1 MLRPIFLAA
10 RLFTG
15 VAREKN
21 LSAMRCLRAW
31 SFAPSR
37 LFRPSRGPTSASPRV
52 SSVINYPPRRP
63 PAWGARIFA
72 AMHVLAFRVL
82 RFWLLLNSA
91 R

>member
-21 LSAMRCLRAW
+21 LSA
-31 SFAPSR
+31 
-37 LFRPSRGPTSASPRV
+37 
-52 SSVINYPPRRP
+52 INYPPRRP